1 MNLYLLVL
9 FWLLV
14 SIVAYS
20 NVVYSL
26 ILALFGTLYRQ
37 TPDSNSKNHD
47 GLQPITLLVPAYN
60 ESAVIEAKLKN
71 INALEY
77 PTGML
82 RVLVASDGSDDGTQ
96 DIVRAFA
103 CSRPT
108 KLLDFPVRRG
118 KASIVNDA
126 IEQTSDPWICLC
138 DANVM
143 FRPDALI
150 RLGQRIQGSRIGA
163 VTGNVRI
170 TSHDSDFGRG
180 EALYYR
186 VERAIQK
193 GESLLGSVMGVDGG
207 MYLLKRELFKPV
219 DKDTILDD
227 FTISMNVIHQGYR
240 IQYEPSAIAD
250 ENGTPSSEIEYGRR
264 KRVARGAVQSILQGN
279 FPSPLGQ
286 PIEFIQWFSHK
297 LLRWLN
303 PLLLVSIFI
312 LTVLIAPKSVYFQ
325 VLFVIEFLTLVLAI
339 LAWCAPALRDKPII
353 GVIYYFGL
361 SHWAMLVGLFQG
373 LTGKYSAIWNRT
385 ERKPITRT
393 Q

>member
-14 SIVAYS
+14 LIFAYS
-20 NVVYSL
+20 NFLYPL
-26 ILALFGTLYRQ
+26 LLAICGVLYRK
-37 TPDSNSKNHD
+37 TRAFDGEYHD

-71 INALEY
+71 INTLEY
-77 PTGML
+77 PPGML
-82 RVLVASDGSDDGTQ
+82 QVFVASDGSDDGTQ
-96 DIVRAFA
+96 EIVRAFD
-103 CSRPT
+103 CSHPL

-126 IEQTSDPWICLC
+126 LAQASDPWICMC

-150 RLGQRIQGSRIGA
+150 RLAQRIQSPRIGA
-163 VTGNVRI
+163 VTGDVQLA
-170 TSHDSDFGRG
+170 SQESDFGRG
-180 EALYYR
+180 ESLYYL

-219 DKDTILDD
+219 DTDTILDD
-227 FTISMNVIHQGYR
+227 FTISMNVIQRNHR
-240 IQYEPSAIAD
+240 IQYEPSAIAH
-250 ENGTPSSEIEYGRR
+250 ENGTPSSEIEVGRR
-264 KRVARGAVQSILQGN
+264 KRVARGAVQSILRGY
-279 FPSPLGQ
+279 FPSPIGQ

-303 PLLLVSIFI
+303 PLLLIGIFI
-312 LTVLIAPKSVYFQ
+312 LTLLIAPSSLWFQ
-325 VLFVIEFLTLVLAI
+325 GLLVLELLTVGLAA
-339 LAWCAPALRDKPII
+339 LAWCVPALRDKPVL

-361 SHWAMLVGLFQG
+361 SHWAMLVGLCQG
-373 LTGKYSAIWNRT
+373 FTGKYSAVWNRT
-385 ERKPITRT
+385 PRKPMGN
-393 Q
+393 